1 MATRIPTGVEQKF
14 WGKVEAADA
23 FDTVVAMGTAD
34 ALPLLELT
42 ITPTKDYIKSR
53 ERVGSASLQ
62 NEVASSE
69 GGTWSAKAYVKP
81 NGTTVTTAPDIGQ
94 LLKAA
99 FGYEDTSGDVSY
111 ACHTSGTEK
120 HEPQSLQLVRTAGP
134 HAYEVISGCWVEQ
147 VDIEITRD
155 IPTISFS
162 GGFASLG
169 FAYGGTINGAL
180 SSSATSVVVDA
191 AHGARFRAGSY
202 IAFRDSGSIKDGA
215 GVPGAGYK
223 ITAVNNTTHTLTITP
238 GIDSGDATVGD
249 DSTIE
254 AFVAP
259 QTLTTNSPVSG
270 VDSGISIGGNSVG
283 FISFK
288 VSYKTGI
295 KGLDQESSTAKVT
308 RLVLGDREV
317 TGEIE
322 AYAIGSADNTLDV
335 MHYFGDVYDGN
346 TVALIGRAGANT
358 TKARMMIN
366 VPAARIDV
374 TPLNI
379 PEAEEATVSM
389 SFTARK
395 SSSNGDELSLDFS

>member
-1 MATRIPTGVEQKF
+1 
-14 WGKVEAADA
+14 
-23 FDTVVAMGTAD
+23 
-34 ALPLLELT
+34 
-42 ITPTKDYIKSR
+42 
-53 ERVGSASLQ
+53 
-62 NEVASSE
+62 
-69 GGTWSAKAYVKP
+69 
-81 NGTTVTTAPDIGQ
+81 
-94 LLKAA
+94 
-99 FGYEDTSGDVSY
+99 
-111 ACHTSGTEK
+111 
-120 HEPQSLQLVRTAGP
+120 
-134 HAYEVISGCWVEQ
+134 
-147 VDIEITRD
+147 
-155 IPTISFS
+155 
-162 GGFASLG
+162 
-169 FAYGGTINGAL
+169 
-180 SSSATSVVVDA
+180 
-191 AHGARFRAGSY
+191 
-202 IAFRDSGSIKDGA
+202 
-215 GVPGAGYK
+215 
-223 ITAVNNTTHTLTITP
+223 
-238 GIDSGDATVGD
+238 VGD

-358 TKARMMIN
+358 TKARMLIN